1 MRAERSHLSLM
12 LRRLLVMTTKL
23 TWVLAHEP
31 YDLFLRAAEKFSK
44 EVNEKTNG
52 AFEIEVL
59 GLAEYAAKYAEGKE
73 INNRYELLELLE
85 SGKVQMSQMYTTTL
99 GQLSQDMWVLDLPF
113 LFEGHDH
120 AERVLDGA
128 IGKQLF
134 AKLAEESNI
143 QGLAFT
149 YSGGFRIIPA
159 SVAVEKLEDLR
170 GLRVRVPASP
180 VAKDT
185 FEAIGAQP
193 VEMAIEQ
200 LAGALAS
207 KEVDAGESTYPR
219 IYGMKQ
225 AQHAESLVHS
235 EHSLFLTSLIINK
248 DLWNSLDTATQQ
260 IFADAA
266 LAAAR
271 IERQESVEDIAI
283 TQARA
288 KEEGINVVHLTEEE
302 TATFKAAT
310 APLHAKY
317 DAIFTEGLVGKI
329 KTA

>member
-1 MRAERSHLSLM
+1 MPINYRQIKGHI
-12 LRRLLVMTTKL
+12 VMTTKL

-31 YDLFLRAAEKFSK
+31 YDLFLRAAEKFAK
-44 EVNEKTNG
+44 EVSAKTEG
-52 AFEIEVL
+52 AFEIEIL
-59 GLAEYAAKYAEGKE
+59 GLQEYADKYAEGKT
-73 INNRYELLELLE
+73 INNRFELLELLE
-85 SGKVQMSQMYTTTL
+85 SGTVQMSQMYTTTL
-99 GQLSQDMWVLDLPF
+99 GQLSQDMFVLDLPF

-128 IGKQLF
+128 IGQQLF
-134 AKLAEESNI
+134 AKLASESNV

-159 SVAVEKLEDLR
+159 NEAIEKLEDLR
-170 GLRVRVPASP
+170 GLRVRIPASP

-185 FEAIGAQP
+185 FEAIGAVP
-193 VEMAIEQ
+193 VEMNIEQ
-200 LAGALAS
+200 LADALAS

-225 AQHAESLVHS
+225 AEVSKSLVHS

-266 LAAAR
+266 LAAAK
-271 IERQESVEDIAI
+271 IERAESIADIAQ

-288 KEEGINVVHLTEEE
+288 VEEGINVVHLTEEE
-302 TATFKAAT
+302 TASFKAVT

-317 DAIFTEGLVGKI
+317 DAIFTQGLVGKI
-329 KTA
+329 KLA

>member
-1 MRAERSHLSLM
+1 
-12 LRRLLVMTTKL
+12 MTTKL

-44 EVNEKTNG
+44 EVSEKTNG

-113 LFEGHDH
+113 LFADHDH
-120 AERVLDGA
+120 AARVLDGA
-128 IGKQLF
+128 VGQQLF
-134 AKLAEESNI
+134 DTLAAESNVK
-143 QGLAFT
+143 GLAFT

-185 FEAIGAQP
+185 FEAIGAVP

-200 LAGALAS
+200 LAEGLATKS
-207 KEVDAGESTYPR
+207 VDAGESTYPR
-219 IYGMKQ
+219 IYGMQQ
-225 AQHAESLVHS
+225 AQHTESLVHS

-260 IFADAA
+260 VFADAA

-271 IERQESVEDIAI
+271 IERDESVADIAL
-283 TQARA
+283 TQKRA
-288 KEEGINVVHLTEEE
+288 VAEGINVVELSAEDK
-302 TATFKAAT
+302 AAFKAAT
-310 APLHAKY
+310 ADLHGKY
-317 DAIFTEGLVGKI
+317 DAVFGKGLVGQI
-329 KTA
+329 KSA

>member
-1 MRAERSHLSLM
+1 
-12 LRRLLVMTTKL
+12 MTTKL

-31 YDLFLRAAEKFSK
+31 YDLFLRAAEKFSA
-44 EVNEKTNG
+44 EVSEKTNG

-113 LFEGHDH
+113 LFADHDH
-120 AERVLDGA
+120 AARVLDGA
-128 IGKQLF
+128 VGKSLF
-134 AKLAEESNI
+134 DTLAAESNVK
-143 QGLAFT
+143 GLAFT

-170 GLRVRVPASP
+170 GLRVRVPSSP

-200 LAGALAS
+200 LAEGLATKS
-207 KEVDAGESTYPR
+207 VDAGESTYPR
-219 IYGMKQ
+219 IYGMQQ
-225 AQHAESLVHS
+225 AQHTESLVHS

-248 DLWNSLDTATQQ
+248 DLWNSFDTATQQ

-271 IERQESVEDIAI
+271 IEREESVADIAL
-283 TQARA
+283 TQKRA
-288 KEEGINVVHLTEEE
+288 VTEGINVVELSD
-302 TATFKAAT
+302 ADKAAFRAAT
-310 APLHAKY
+310 AHLHGKY
-317 DAIFTEGLVGKI
+317 DAVFGKGLVGQI
-329 KTA
+329 KSA